1 MSQIREIEDRGAWSV
16 VVHRVSR
23 VGLKN
28 KRLKNKRGERGWFR
42 RPPLSETEA
51 FPVFRC
57 SACCPSLWPV
67 LLLPATA
74 EDQAGL
80 DEHLCPFLGCNIFM
94 KLKHQGAR
102 QEICFPKKG
111 GFL

>member
-1 MSQIREIEDRGAWSV
+1 MVQEV
-16 VVHRVSR
+16 
-23 VGLKN
+23 
-28 KRLKNKRGERGWFR
+28 
-42 RPPLSETEA
+42 PLSETEA

-57 SACCPSLWPV
+57 PACCPSLWPV
-67 LLLPATA
+67 LLLPATT

-102 QEICFPKKG
+102 QGSLLPKKG
-111 GFL
+111 GGSYNRIF